1 MELELTKLHQKT
13 LLLKW
18 KLLKIKTE
26 KRNHLRR
33 GLYEKAAE
41 IREIEKKVQ
50 RQLLAL
56 KTQLE
61 NRFNELEDMLS
72 NYREKLKI
80 KNILLEFKT
89 IDSEYK
95 LKVCNQIYEQYI
107 KLNLDID
114 DLIKEKKNE
123 EANVLMKLSNEIGGF
138 LSMFSNKI
146 KLKKF
151 DF

>member
-13 LLLKW
+13 LLLKS
-18 KLLKIKTE
+18 KLLKIETE
-26 KRNHLRR
+26 KKYHIRR

-41 IREIEKKVQ
+41 TREIEKKVQ

-61 NRFNELEDMLS
+61 NRFNELEDLLS
-72 NYREKLKI
+72 NYREKLEI

-95 LKVCNQIYEQYI
+95 LKVCNKIYEQYI

-123 EANVLMKLSNEIGGF
+123 EANALMKLSNEIGVF
-138 LSMFSNKI
+138 LSKFSN
-146 KLKKF
+146 
-151 DF
+151 

>member
-18 KLLKIKTE
+18 KLLKIEPE
-26 KRNHLRR
+26 KRNYIRR

-41 IREIEKKVQ
+41 TREIEKKVQ
-50 RQLLAL
+50 RQLLSL

-61 NRFNELEDMLS
+61 NRFNELEDLLS
-72 NYREKLKI
+72 NYREKLEI

-95 LKVCNQIYEQYI
+95 LKVCNKIYEQYI

-123 EANVLMKLSNEIGGF
+123 ESNALMKLSNEIGVF
-138 LSMFSNKI
+138 LSKFSN
-146 KLKKF
+146 
-151 DF
+151 

>member
-18 KLLKIKTE
+18 KLLKIEPE
-26 KRNHLRR
+26 KRNHIRR

-41 IREIEKKVQ
+41 TREIEKKVQ

-56 KTQLE
+56 KTKLE
-61 NRFNELEDMLS
+61 NRFNELEDLLS
-72 NYREKLKI
+72 NYREKLEI

-95 LKVCNQIYEQYI
+95 LKVCNKIYEQYI

-123 EANVLMKLSNEIGGF
+123 EANALMKLSNEIGVF
-138 LSMFSNKI
+138 LSKFSN
-146 KLKKF
+146 
-151 DF
+151 

>member
-18 KLLKIKTE
+18 KLLKIEPE
-26 KRNHLRR
+26 KRNHIRR

-41 IREIEKKVQ
+41 SREIEKKVQ

-61 NRFNELEDMLS
+61 NRFNELEDLLS
-72 NYREKLKI
+72 NYREKLEI

-95 LKVCNQIYEQYI
+95 LKVCNKIYEQYI

-123 EANVLMKLSNEIGGF
+123 EANALMKLSNEIGFF
-138 LSMFSNKI
+138 LSKFSN
-146 KLKKF
+146 
-151 DF
+151 

>member
-18 KLLKIKTE
+18 KLLKIELE
-26 KRNHLRR
+26 KRNHIRR

-41 IREIEKKVQ
+41 TRGIEKKVQ

-61 NRFNELEDMLS
+61 NRFNELEDLLS
-72 NYREKLKI
+72 NYREKLEI

-95 LKVCNQIYEQYI
+95 LKVCNKIYEQYI

-123 EANVLMKLSNEIGGF
+123 EANALMKLSNEIGVF
-138 LSMFSNKI
+138 LSKFSN
-146 KLKKF
+146 
-151 DF
+151 

>member
-18 KLLKIKTE
+18 KLLKIEPE
-26 KRNHLRR
+26 KRNHIRR

-41 IREIEKKVQ
+41 TREIEKKVQ

-61 NRFNELEDMLS
+61 NRFNELEDLLS
-72 NYREKLKI
+72 NYREKLEI

-95 LKVCNQIYEQYI
+95 LKVCNKIYEQYI

-123 EANVLMKLSNEIGGF
+123 EANALMKLSNEIGVF
-138 LSMFSNKI
+138 LSKFSN
-146 KLKKF
+146 
-151 DF
+151 

>member
-18 KLLKIKTE
+18 KLLKIEPE
-26 KRNHLRR
+26 KRNHIRR

-41 IREIEKKVQ
+41 TREIEKKVQ

-61 NRFNELEDMLS
+61 NRFNDLEDLLS
-72 NYREKLKI
+72 NYREKLEI

-95 LKVCNQIYEQYI
+95 LKVCNKIYEQYI

-123 EANVLMKLSNEIGGF
+123 EANALMKLSNEIGVF
-138 LSMFSNKI
+138 LSKFSN
-146 KLKKF
+146 
-151 DF
+151 

>member
-18 KLLKIKTE
+18 KLLKIEPE
-26 KRNHLRR
+26 KRNYIRR

-41 IREIEKKVQ
+41 TREIEKKVQ
-50 RQLLAL
+50 RQLLSL

-61 NRFNELEDMLS
+61 NRFNELEDLLS
-72 NYREKLKI
+72 NYREKLEI

-95 LKVCNQIYEQYI
+95 LKVCNKIYEQYI

-114 DLIKEKKNE
+114 DIIKEKKNE
-123 EANVLMKLSNEIGGF
+123 ELEIPIFSASDKLSTAR
-138 LSMFSNKI
+138 FST
-146 KLKKF
+146 L
-151 DF
+151 

>member
-13 LLLKW
+13 LILKW
-18 KLLKIKTE
+18 KLLKIEPE
-26 KRNHLRR
+26 KRNHIRR

-41 IREIEKKVQ
+41 SREIEKKVQ

-61 NRFNELEDMLS
+61 NRFNELEDLLS
-72 NYREKLKI
+72 NYREKLEI

-95 LKVCNQIYEQYI
+95 LKVCNKIYEQYI

-123 EANVLMKLSNEIGGF
+123 EANALMKLSNEIGVF
-138 LSMFSNKI
+138 LSKFSN
-146 KLKKF
+146 
-151 DF
+151 

>member
-18 KLLKIKTE
+18 KLLKIEPE
-26 KRNHLRR
+26 KRNHIRR

-41 IREIEKKVQ
+41 TREIEKKVQ

-61 NRFNELEDMLS
+61 NRFNELEDLLS
-72 NYREKLKI
+72 NYTEKLEI

-95 LKVCNQIYEQYI
+95 LKVCNKIYEQYI

-123 EANVLMKLSNEIGGF
+123 EANALMKLSNEIGVF
-138 LSMFSNKI
+138 LSKFSN
-146 KLKKF
+146 
-151 DF
+151 

>member
-13 LLLKW
+13 LLLKS
-18 KLLKIKTE
+18 KLLKIETE
-26 KRNHLRR
+26 KRYHIRR
-33 GLYEKAAE
+33 GLYEKAADN
-41 IREIEKKVQ
+41 REIEKKVQ
-50 RQLLAL
+50 RQLLSL

-61 NRFNELEDMLS
+61 NRFNELEDLLS
-72 NYREKLKI
+72 NYREKLEI

-95 LKVCNQIYEQYI
+95 LKVCNKIYEQYI

-138 LSMFSNKI
+138 LSMFSN
-146 KLKKF
+146 
-151 DF
+151 

>member
-18 KLLKIKTE
+18 KLLKIEPE
-26 KRNHLRR
+26 KRNHIRR

-41 IREIEKKVQ
+41 TREIEKKVQ

-56 KTQLE
+56 KTQLV
-61 NRFNELEDMLS
+61 NRFNELEDLLS
-72 NYREKLKI
+72 NYREKLEI

-95 LKVCNQIYEQYI
+95 LKVCNKIYEQYI

-114 DLIKEKKNE
+114 DLIKEKKKE
-123 EANVLMKLSNEIGGF
+123 EANALMKLSNEIGGF
-138 LSMFSNKI
+138 LSMFSN
-146 KLKKF
+146 
-151 DF
+151 

>member
-13 LLLKW
+13 LILKW
-18 KLLKIKTE
+18 KLLKIEPE
-26 KRNHLRR
+26 KRNHIRR

-41 IREIEKKVQ
+41 TREIEKKVQ

-61 NRFNELEDMLS
+61 NRFNELEDLLS
-72 NYREKLKI
+72 NYREKLEI

-95 LKVCNQIYEQYI
+95 LKVCNKIYEQYI

-123 EANVLMKLSNEIGGF
+123 EANALMKLSNEIGVF
-138 LSMFSNKI
+138 LSKFSN
-146 KLKKF
+146 
-151 DF
+151 

>member
-13 LLLKW
+13 LLLKS
-18 KLLKIKTE
+18 KLLKIETE
-26 KRNHLRR
+26 KKYHIRR
-33 GLYEKAAE
+33 GLYEKAADN
-41 IREIEKKVQ
+41 REIEKKVQ
-50 RQLLAL
+50 RQLLSL

-61 NRFNELEDMLS
+61 NRFNELEDLLS
-72 NYREKLKI
+72 NYREKLEI

-95 LKVCNQIYEQYI
+95 LKVCNKIYEQYI

-123 EANVLMKLSNEIGGF
+123 EANALMKLSNEIGGF
-138 LSMFSNKI
+138 LSMFSN
-146 KLKKF
+146 
-151 DF
+151 

>member
-13 LLLKW
+13 LLLKS
-18 KLLKIKTE
+18 KLLKIETE
-26 KRNHLRR
+26 KKYHIRR

-41 IREIEKKVQ
+41 TREIEKKVQ

-61 NRFNELEDMLS
+61 NRFNELEDLLS
-72 NYREKLKI
+72 NYREKLEI

-123 EANVLMKLSNEIGGF
+123 EANALMKLSNEIGVF
-138 LSMFSNKI
+138 LSKFSN
-146 KLKKF
+146 
-151 DF
+151 

>member
-13 LLLKW
+13 LLLKS
-18 KLLKIKTE
+18 KLLKIETE
-26 KRNHLRR
+26 KKYHIRR
-33 GLYEKAAE
+33 GLYEKAADN
-41 IREIEKKVQ
+41 REIEKKVQ
-50 RQLLAL
+50 RQLLSL

-61 NRFNELEDMLS
+61 NRFNELEDLLS
-72 NYREKLKI
+72 NYTEKLEI

-95 LKVCNQIYEQYI
+95 LKVCNKIYEQYI

-123 EANVLMKLSNEIGGF
+123 EANALMKLSNEIGGF
-138 LSMFSNKI
+138 LSMFSN
-146 KLKKF
+146 
-151 DF
+151 

>member
-13 LLLKW
+13 LLLKS
-18 KLLKIKTE
+18 KLLKIETE
-26 KRNHLRR
+26 KRYHIRR
-33 GLYEKAAE
+33 GLYEKAADN
-41 IREIEKKVQ
+41 REIEKKVQ
-50 RQLLAL
+50 RQLLSL

-61 NRFNELEDMLS
+61 NRFNELEDLLS
-72 NYREKLKI
+72 NYTEKLEI

-95 LKVCNQIYEQYI
+95 LKVCNEIYEQYI

-123 EANVLMKLSNEIGGF
+123 EANALMKLSNEIWGF
-138 LSMFSNKI
+138 LSMFSN
-146 KLKKF
+146 
-151 DF
+151 

>member
-13 LLLKW
+13 LLLKC
-18 KLLKIKTE
+18 KLLKIETE
-26 KRNHLRR
+26 KRSHIRR
-33 GLYEKAAE
+33 CLYEKASE
-41 IREIEKKVQ
+41 TREIEKKVQ

-61 NRFNELEDMLS
+61 NRFNELEDLLS
-72 NYREKLKI
+72 NYREKLEI

-123 EANVLMKLSNEIGGF
+123 EANTLMKLSNEIWGF
-138 LSMFSNKI
+138 LSMFSN
-146 KLKKF
+146 
-151 DF
+151 

>member
-26 KRNHLRR
+26 KRDHLRR

-41 IREIEKKVQ
+41 TREIEKKVQ

-56 KTQLE
+56 KIQLE

-138 LSMFSNKI
+138 LSMFSN
-146 KLKKF
+146 
-151 DF
+151 

>member
-18 KLLKIKTE
+18 KLLKIEPE
-26 KRNHLRR
+26 KRNHIRR

-41 IREIEKKVQ
+41 TREIEKKVQ

-61 NRFNELEDMLS
+61 NRFNELEDLLS
-72 NYREKLKI
+72 NYREKLEI

-95 LKVCNQIYEQYI
+95 LKVCNKINEQYI

-123 EANVLMKLSNEIGGF
+123 EANALMKLSNEIGVF
-138 LSMFSNKI
+138 LSKFSN
-146 KLKKF
+146 
-151 DF
+151 

>member
-18 KLLKIKTE
+18 KLLKIEPE
-26 KRNHLRR
+26 KRNHIRR

-41 IREIEKKVQ
+41 TREIEKKVQ

-61 NRFNELEDMLS
+61 NRFNDLEDLLS
-72 NYREKLKI
+72 NYREKLEI

-95 LKVCNQIYEQYI
+95 LKVCNKIYEQYI

-123 EANVLMKLSNEIGGF
+123 EANALMKLSNEIGFF
-138 LSMFSNKI
+138 LSKFSN
-146 KLKKF
+146 
-151 DF
+151 

>member
-1 MELELTKLHQKT
+1 MELELTKLQQKT

-18 KLLKIKTE
+18 KLLKIEPE
-26 KRNHLRR
+26 KRNYIRR

-41 IREIEKKVQ
+41 TREIEKKVQ
-50 RQLLAL
+50 RQLLSL

-61 NRFNELEDMLS
+61 NRFNELEDLLS
-72 NYREKLKI
+72 NYREKLEI

-95 LKVCNQIYEQYI
+95 LKVCNKIYEQYI

-123 EANVLMKLSNEIGGF
+123 EANALMKLSNEIGVF
-138 LSMFSNKI
+138 LSKFSN
-146 KLKKF
+146 
-151 DF
+151 

>member
-18 KLLKIKTE
+18 KLLKIEPE
-26 KRNHLRR
+26 KRNYIRR

-41 IREIEKKVQ
+41 TREIEKKVQ

-56 KTQLE
+56 KTKLE
-61 NRFNELEDMLS
+61 NRFNELEDLLS
-72 NYREKLKI
+72 NYREKLEI

-95 LKVCNQIYEQYI
+95 LKVCNKIYEQYI

-123 EANVLMKLSNEIGGF
+123 EANALMKLSNEIGVF
-138 LSMFSNKI
+138 LSKFSN
-146 KLKKF
+146 
-151 DF
+151 

>member
-1 MELELTKLHQKT
+1 MELELNKLHQKT

-18 KLLKIKTE
+18 KLLKIEPE
-26 KRNHLRR
+26 KRNHIRR

-41 IREIEKKVQ
+41 TREIEKKVQ

-61 NRFNELEDMLS
+61 NRFNDLEDLLS
-72 NYREKLKI
+72 NYREKLEI

-95 LKVCNQIYEQYI
+95 LKVCNKIYEQYI

-123 EANVLMKLSNEIGGF
+123 EANALMKLSNEIGVF
-138 LSMFSNKI
+138 LSKFSN
-146 KLKKF
+146 
-151 DF
+151 

>member
-13 LLLKW
+13 LLLKS
-18 KLLKIKTE
+18 KLLKIETE
-26 KRNHLRR
+26 KKYHIRR
-33 GLYEKAAE
+33 GLYEKAADN
-41 IREIEKKVQ
+41 REIEKKVQ
-50 RQLLAL
+50 RQLLSL
-56 KTQLE
+56 KIQLE

-138 LSMFSNKI
+138 LSMFSN
-146 KLKKF
+146 
-151 DF
+151 

>member
-18 KLLKIKTE
+18 KLLKIEPE
-26 KRNHLRR
+26 KRNHIRR

-41 IREIEKKVQ
+41 TREIEKKVQ

-61 NRFNELEDMLS
+61 NRFNELEDLLS
-72 NYREKLKI
+72 NYREKLEI

-95 LKVCNQIYEQYI
+95 LKVCNKIYEQYI

-123 EANVLMKLSNEIGGF
+123 EANALMKLSNEIGFF
-138 LSMFSNKI
+138 LSKFSN
-146 KLKKF
+146 
-151 DF
+151 

>member
-1 MELELTKLHQKT
+1 MELELPKLHQKT
-13 LLLKW
+13 LLLKS
-18 KLLKIKTE
+18 KLLKIETE
-26 KRNHLRR
+26 KKYHIRR
-33 GLYEKAAE
+33 GLYEKAADN
-41 IREIEKKVQ
+41 REIEKKVQ
-50 RQLLAL
+50 RQLLSL

-61 NRFNELEDMLS
+61 NRFNELEDLLS
-72 NYREKLKI
+72 NYTEKLEI

-123 EANVLMKLSNEIGGF
+123 EANALMKLSNEIGGF
-138 LSMFSNKI
+138 LSMFSN
-146 KLKKF
+146 
-151 DF
+151 

>member
-13 LLLKW
+13 LLLKS
-18 KLLKIKTE
+18 KLLKIETE
-26 KRNHLRR
+26 KRYNIRR
-33 GLYEKAAE
+33 CLYEKAADN
-41 IREIEKKVQ
+41 REIEKKVQ
-50 RQLLAL
+50 RQLLSL

-61 NRFNELEDMLS
+61 NRFNELEDLLS
-72 NYREKLKI
+72 NYTEKLEI

-95 LKVCNQIYEQYI
+95 LKVCNEIYEQYI

-123 EANVLMKLSNEIGGF
+123 EANALMKLSNEIWGF
-138 LSMFSNKI
+138 LSIFSN
-146 KLKKF
+146 
-151 DF
+151 

>member
-18 KLLKIKTE
+18 KLLKIEPE
-26 KRNHLRR
+26 KRNHIRR

-41 IREIEKKVQ
+41 SREIEKKVQ
-50 RQLLAL
+50 RQLLSL

-61 NRFNELEDMLS
+61 NRFNELEDLLS
-72 NYREKLKI
+72 NYREKLEI

-95 LKVCNQIYEQYI
+95 LKVCNKIYEQYI

-123 EANVLMKLSNEIGGF
+123 EANALMKLSNEIGVF
-138 LSMFSNKI
+138 LSKFSN
-146 KLKKF
+146 
-151 DF
+151 

>member
-1 MELELTKLHQKT
+1 MELELAKLHQKT

-18 KLLKIKTE
+18 KLLKIEPE
-26 KRNHLRR
+26 KRNHIRR

-41 IREIEKKVQ
+41 TREIEKKVQ

-61 NRFNELEDMLS
+61 NRFNELEDLLS
-72 NYREKLKI
+72 NYREKLEI

-95 LKVCNQIYEQYI
+95 LKVCNKIYEQYI

-123 EANVLMKLSNEIGGF
+123 EANALMKLSNEIGFF
-138 LSMFSNKI
+138 LSKFSN
-146 KLKKF
+146 
-151 DF
+151 

>member
-18 KLLKIKTE
+18 KLLKIEPE
-26 KRNHLRR
+26 KRNHIRR

-41 IREIEKKVQ
+41 TREIEKKVQ

-61 NRFNELEDMLS
+61 NRFNELEDLLS
-72 NYREKLKI
+72 NYREKLEI

-95 LKVCNQIYEQYI
+95 LKVCNKIYEQYI

-123 EANVLMKLSNEIGGF
+123 EANALMKLSNEIGGF
-138 LSMFSNKI
+138 LSMFSN
-146 KLKKF
+146 
-151 DF
+151 

>member
-18 KLLKIKTE
+18 KLLKIELE
-26 KRNHLRR
+26 KRNHIRR
-33 GLYEKAAE
+33 GLYEKASE
-41 IREIEKKVQ
+41 TRGIEKKVQ

-61 NRFNELEDMLS
+61 NRFNELEDLLS
-72 NYREKLKI
+72 NYKEKLEI

-95 LKVCNQIYEQYI
+95 LKVCNKIYEQYI

-123 EANVLMKLSNEIGGF
+123 EANALMKLSNEIGVF
-138 LSMFSNKI
+138 LSKFSN
-146 KLKKF
+146 
-151 DF
+151 

>member
-13 LLLKW
+13 LLLKS
-18 KLLKIKTE
+18 KLLKIETE
-26 KRNHLRR
+26 KKYHIRR

-41 IREIEKKVQ
+41 TREIEKKVQ

-61 NRFNELEDMLS
+61 NRFNELEDLLS
-72 NYREKLKI
+72 NYREKLEI

-95 LKVCNQIYEQYI
+95 LKVCNKIYEQYI

-123 EANVLMKLSNEIGGF
+123 EANASMKLSNEIGVF
-138 LSMFSNKI
+138 LSKFSN
-146 KLKKF
+146 
-151 DF
+151 

>member
-1 MELELTKLHQKT
+1 MELELNKLHQKT

-18 KLLKIKTE
+18 KLLKIEPE
-26 KRNHLRR
+26 KRNHIRR
-33 GLYEKAAE
+33 CLYEKAAE
-41 IREIEKKVQ
+41 TREIEKKVQ

-61 NRFNELEDMLS
+61 NRFNELEDLLS
-72 NYREKLKI
+72 NYREKLEI

-95 LKVCNQIYEQYI
+95 LKVCNKIYEQYI

-123 EANVLMKLSNEIGGF
+123 EANALMKLSNEIGVF
-138 LSMFSNKI
+138 LSKFSN
-146 KLKKF
+146 
-151 DF
+151 

>member
-18 KLLKIKTE
+18 KLLKIEPE
-26 KRNHLRR
+26 KRNHIRR

-41 IREIEKKVQ
+41 TREIEKKVQ

-61 NRFNELEDMLS
+61 NRFNELEDLLS
-72 NYREKLKI
+72 NYREKLDI

-95 LKVCNQIYEQYI
+95 LKVCNKIYEQYI

-123 EANVLMKLSNEIGGF
+123 EANELMKLSNEIGVF
-138 LSMFSNKI
+138 LSKFSN
-146 KLKKF
+146 
-151 DF
+151 

>member
-18 KLLKIKTE
+18 KLLKIEPE
-26 KRNHLRR
+26 KRNYIRR

-41 IREIEKKVQ
+41 TREIEKKVQ
-50 RQLLAL
+50 RQLLSL

-61 NRFNELEDMLS
+61 NRFNELEDLLS
-72 NYREKLKI
+72 NYREKLEI

-95 LKVCNQIYEQYI
+95 LKVCNKIYEQYI

-123 EANVLMKLSNEIGGF
+123 EANALMKLSNEIGVF
-138 LSMFSNKI
+138 LSKFSN
-146 KLKKF
+146 
-151 DF
+151 

>member
-18 KLLKIKTE
+18 KLLKIEPE
-26 KRNHLRR
+26 KRNHIRR

-41 IREIEKKVQ
+41 TREIEKKVQ

-61 NRFNELEDMLS
+61 NRFNELEDLLS
-72 NYREKLKI
+72 NYREKLEI

-123 EANVLMKLSNEIGGF
+123 EANALMKLSNEIGVF
-138 LSMFSNKI
+138 LSKFSN
-146 KLKKF
+146 
-151 DF
+151 

>member
-18 KLLKIKTE
+18 KLLKIEPE
-26 KRNHLRR
+26 KRNHIRR

-41 IREIEKKVQ
+41 TREIEKKVQ

-61 NRFNELEDMLS
+61 NRFNELEDLLS
-72 NYREKLKI
+72 NYTEKLEI

-123 EANVLMKLSNEIGGF
+123 EANALMKISNEIGGF
-138 LSMFSNKI
+138 LSMFSN
-146 KLKKF
+146 
-151 DF
+151 